1 MGKTWPWSANRF
13 ARLYDATT
21 GTETV
26 ELKGLKGIV
35 FDVAFSPDGKTVA
48 AGGDDHTAHI
58 WEAKTGKSLAVLKGH
73 EDSVRAVAFG
83 HEGRTL
89 VTGSADKTLRVWEL
103 AK

>member
-1 MGKTWPWSANRF
+1 MSHSVLTGRPWPPVE
-13 ARLYDATT
+13 TT
-21 GTETV
+21 TQ
-26 ELKGLKGIV
+26 L
-35 FDVAFSPDGKTVA
+35 
-48 AGGDDHTAHI
+48 HI